1 MSDLSFSGEHERS
14 IAETYE
20 LPDHQFQG
28 WWNLLLPEDK
38 EEFKWA
44 YHGDELLARFLCA
57 LDLLMTAK
65 VKGGDH
71 SALIQLAYH
80 IAAKPYPT
88 HRIELSSPK
97 LRTLALQAYQHPA
110 VQQILDRVRLRSRMR
125 ERNRIET
132 LTLEQV
138 ELLLQDIGQR
148 DDADNPKFDIKDR
161 TAALGVA
168 MKIMDLTD
176 TEQARQ
182 RQERSRK
189 AFQMARAR
197 AMEGEANESPAVM
210 RATLKALVAKLGPE
224 EVKKALAS
232 APSDDV

>member
-1 MSDLSFSGEHERS
+1 MTDLSFNGEHERS
-14 IAETYE
+14 IADTYE

-57 LDLLMTAK
+57 LDLLMTSK
-65 VKGGDH
+65 IKGGDH
-71 SALIQLAYH
+71 TALIQLAYH
-80 IAAKPYPT
+80 IAAKPYAT
-88 HRIELSSPK
+88 HRVELSDNK

-125 ERNRIET
+125 ERNRIEN
-132 LTLEQV
+132 LALEEAEQM
-138 ELLLQDIGQR
+138 LKDASQR
-148 DDADNPKFDIKDR
+148 NENDQPLFDMKDR
-161 TAALGVA
+161 KLALDTALKL
-168 MKIMDLTD
+168 MEMTD

-189 AFQMARAR
+189 AFQMARQR
-197 AMEGEANESPAVM
+197 AMEGETNESPAVM
-210 RATLKALVAKLGPE
+210 RATLKALASKLGPE
-224 EVKKALAS
+224 EVRKALTALT
-232 APSDDV
+232 DDD